1 MSNNEEPTIADSIF
15 KIVVGFLLLF
25 IFYYCTNIISPMMAV
40 VLFFPCF
47 CGGIYLIYHGVV
59 KFLN

>member
-25 IFYYCTNIISPMMAV
+25 IFYHTHPN
-40 VLFFPCF
+40 FFENQLKLLCKPL
-47 CGGIYLIYHGVV
+47 LI
-59 KFLN
+59 LDTM